1 MSGLAE
7 EDVDES
13 AARVWAKR
21 GLITV
26 AVVAVSTGV
35 VFVAKQLT
43 APPGAKQRQM
53 AKIRIVPDTPP
64 PPPPKEER
72 RPEPPKEVKETKEIK
87 VEQPKPDQAPPTEQL
102 KMEGDASDTGLAG
115 VIGGAVT
122 QEYAGGALGRGGGWY
137 GGVIERELQRALARD
152 ERIRGMEF
160 RVVLKLWLG
169 PDGQLQRFEIAQSSG
184 DAKAD
189 AAIRQ
194 ALGEMPPLRDRP
206 PEGLPQPIS
215 LRVTS
220 RS

>member
-1 MSGLAE
+1 MAGLAE
-7 EDVDES
+7 DDIAEAPWKS
-13 AARVWAKR
+13 WAKR
-21 GLITV
+21 GLLALVLAAV
-26 AVVAVSTGV
+26 AAGV
-35 VFVAKQLT
+35 VLVARQLT
-43 APPGAKQRQM
+43 SQPGPQQKQM

-64 PPPPKEER
+64 PPPPKQER
-72 RPEPPKEVKETKEIK
+72 PPDPPKEVKEAKEIK
-87 VEQPKPDQAPPTEQL
+87 VDQPKPAQAPPTEQL
-102 KMEGDASDTGLAG
+102 KMEGDASADGLAG

-122 QEYAGGALGRGGGWY
+122 QEYAGGPLGRGGGWY
-137 GGVIERELQRALARD
+137 GGVIERELQRMLARD

-189 AAIRQ
+189 AAVRQ
-194 ALGEMPPLRDRP
+194 ALAELPALHERP

-215 LRVTS
+215 LRITS